1 MLTTEI
7 KICLMCTGKEEK
19 DIKTIIKK
27 KFVPLIN

>member
-7 KICLMCTGKEEK
+7 KICLTCTGKEEK

-27 KFVPLIN
+27 KVCCIN